1 MKKLQLTVLAAILVA
16 AASASAQ
23 TGSITISGSALAG
36 LTYKPNDGSAG
47 GVAQYIAAT
56 ETTPDVAHLYTPDS
70 GLTGDSPAVFVKNN
84 NVAPTFT
91 PPGTSLGTTLDSF
104 TASYTLTLSSN
115 TQPYWLT
122 YLYAP
127 GGGFVGVIT
136 LGGQNF
142 DGNSLVHVIYIAGAS
157 GPSDYWGDSL
167 TQLISTTYGATT
179 FGQLTVYAA
188 GLEIGDSNNLG
199 AIIPATADIDS
210 ITVSNVTEA
219 PEPSTYAA
227 AIMGFGMLVGI
238 QRLRK
243 RAK

>member
-16 AASASAQ
+16 ASRANAL
-23 TGSITISGSALAG
+23 TGSITISGTALAG
-36 LTYKPNDGSAG
+36 LHYNPNDGTAG
-47 GVAQYIAAT
+47 GVAQYVAGA
-56 ETTPDVAHLYTPDS
+56 PAVAHLYTPDS
-70 GLTGDSPAVFVKNN
+70 GLNGDSPAVFVKND

-91 PPGTSLGTTLDSF
+91 PTGTSLGTTLDSF
-104 TASYTLTLSSN
+104 TASYTLTLSSD

-127 GGGFVGVIT
+127 GGGYVGVIT

-157 GPSDYWGDSL
+157 GPSDYWGDTL
-167 TQLISTTYGATT
+167 TQLINTAYGATT

-188 GLEIGDSNNLG
+188 GLEIGESNNG
-199 AIIPATADIDS
+199 VQTIPATADIDS

-219 PEPSTYAA
+219 PEPSTCVAA
-227 AIMGFGMLVGI
+227 ALGFGMLVGI

-243 RAK
+243 RVK